1 MPANRVG
8 NSDWVVCRGDR
19 GFAIADGEPEP
30 MMSHF
35 PQNSLGVVEDVIQD
49 SVQVFLPGQGE
60 SYRVAA
66 DAVEPIDVDATGDE
80 HPRKICNVCFVLKDP
95 EEFSVNQRNSRRL
108 VRRPS
113 CKQCRLDI
121 DRRNMTRQ
129 AREEARRNMPPRGTL
144 WRCPICRKWSVVGV
158 TAKVVIDHD
167 HREGRA
173 RGYICESCN
182 TGLGRFK
189 NGEDFLQNAISY
201 LRQADN
207 SG

>member
-1 MPANRVG
+1 MIE
-8 NSDWVVCRGDR
+8 D
-19 GFAIADGEPEP
+19 EQPET

-35 PQNSLGVVEDVIQD
+35 PRNSLGVIEDAVRN

-60 SYRVAA
+60 SYMVSA
-66 DAVEPIDVDATGDE
+66 DAIGRIDIDETGDE
-80 HPRKICNVCFVLKDP
+80 HPQKICNVCFVLKDTD
-95 EEFSVNQRNSRRL
+95 EFSVNQRNARRR
-108 VRRPS
+108 VRRPC

-121 DRRNMTRQ
+121 DRRNMTKR
-129 AREEARRNMPPRGTL
+129 AREEARENMPPRGTL
-144 WRCPICRKWSVVGV
+144 WRCSICRKWSIVGI

-173 RGYICESCN
+173 RGYLCDSCN

-201 LRQADN
+201 LRQADDRR
-207 SG
+207 G